1 MEYFT
6 NYLIALTEL
15 KKQAY
20 EQRRKEYE
28 QLRKLKR
35 KQQNAENKKRKRKEK
50 EAEAAMMVDPSQPAP
65 PPKKRPRKKKPD
77 SLEEDLDAKAGH
89 FIQMLGTLPA
99 VPLEE
104 PRVGNFFSVLNVP
117 GSPNVIT
124 GKTVQ
129 LIFVIISSFMKN
141 MLVLML
147 NTIHF
152 PVFSFWS

>member
-28 QLRKLKR
+28 QLRKQKR

-50 EAEAAMMVDPSQPAP
+50 EAEAALMVDPSQPAP
-65 PPKKRPRKKKPD
+65 PAKKRPRKKKPD
-77 SLEEDLDAKAGH
+77 SLEEDLDAKANH
-89 FIQMLGTLPA
+89 FIQMLGTLPT

-129 LIFVIISSFMKN
+129 LILII
-141 MLVLML
+141 
-147 NTIHF
+147 
-152 PVFSFWS
+152 VFIAS

>member
-28 QLRKLKR
+28 QLRKQKR

-50 EAEAAMMVDPSQPAP
+50 EAEALMVDPSQPAP
-65 PPKKRPRKKKPD
+65 PAKKRPRKKKPD
-77 SLEEDLDAKAGH
+77 SLEEDLDAKANH
-89 FIQMLGTLPA
+89 FIQMLGTLPT

-129 LIFVIISSFMKN
+129 LILII
-141 MLVLML
+141 
-147 NTIHF
+147 
-152 PVFSFWS
+152 VFIAL